1 MPNEGIRYFFDNF
14 IIIIFARY
22 ISRTRPDVCVTENK
36 EITAS
41 CQEFISIPLNENK
54 PQSSVS
60 DIRKRM
66 ANEFTIPE
74 IARGIL
80 VHFDSCWE
88 NWLDRNAI
96 ALGAYMCV
104 WESFMCVSLDSIPV
118 RIFKHFH
125 SQFTFFPLA
134 NPFDNGAFFL
144 PHQRQ

>member
-80 VHFDSCWE
+80 VHFDSC
-88 NWLDRNAI
+88 
-96 ALGAYMCV
+96 
-104 WESFMCVSLDSIPV
+104 
-118 RIFKHFH
+118 
-125 SQFTFFPLA
+125 
-134 NPFDNGAFFL
+134 
-144 PHQRQ
+144 